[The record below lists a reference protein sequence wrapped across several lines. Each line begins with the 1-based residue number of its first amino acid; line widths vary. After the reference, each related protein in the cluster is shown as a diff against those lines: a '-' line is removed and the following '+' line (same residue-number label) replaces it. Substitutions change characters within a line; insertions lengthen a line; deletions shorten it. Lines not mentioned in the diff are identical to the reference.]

1 MPPAA
6 NYRNF
11 CPLDKGAHMKH
22 LVVAA
27 HPAEGSFTMGLTRA
41 YAAELEQLGHSQ
53 RTYDL
58 YRMGF
63 NPVLAAHELVP
74 ASADHP
80 VSADV
85 VQAQD
90 DIRAAD
96 ALTVIYPL
104 WWLSMPAIMKGYIDR
119 VFARGFAYESH
130 NGIVHGLLSG
140 KKSVLIT
147 ISGAP
152 LSLLVK
158 SGNWNAVQVLQDTHI
173 FRSAGFELLEHLHF
187 DEVAPHLSGALA
199 EQHMARV
206 RSCARQHFP
215 EIKGATLE

>member
-1 MPPAA
+1 M
-6 NYRNF
+6 Y
-11 CPLDKGAHMKH
+11 KGAHMKH

-58 YRMGF
+58 YRIGF

-104 WWLSMPAIMKGYIDR
+104 WWLSMPAMMKGYIDR

-147 ISGAP
+147 VSGAP
-152 LSLLVK
+152 LPLLVQ

-173 FRSAGFELLEHLHF
+173 LRATGFTLLEHVHF
-187 DEVAPHLSGALA
+187 DEIVPNLSHTVADRCM
-199 EQHMARV
+199 ERIRDCV
-206 RSCARQHFP
+206 RRHF
-215 EIKGATLE
+215 A